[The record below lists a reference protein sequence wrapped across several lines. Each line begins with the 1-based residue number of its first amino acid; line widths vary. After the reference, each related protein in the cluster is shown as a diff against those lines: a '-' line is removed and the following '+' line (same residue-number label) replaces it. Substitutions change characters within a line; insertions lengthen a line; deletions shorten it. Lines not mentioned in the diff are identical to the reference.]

1 MVASVASAAGTPAL
15 AWIHMLLL
23 ALLSLLLASPSVDG
37 IAAVAWTPVVAAVSD
52 VAGIPSLAGVPA
64 AVSLQLLMSLDAGC
78 YLTIGKFK
86 FRNFVADLLSS
97 NL

>member
-1 MVASVASAAGTPAL
+1 MS
-15 AWIHMLLL
+15 LL
-23 ALLSLLLASPSVDG
+23 ALLSLLFASPSVG
-37 IAAVAWTPVVAAVSD
+37 STAAFTWTPVVAAVSA
-52 VAGIPSLAGVPA
+52 VVGIPSLAGVPA
-64 AVSLQLLMSLDAGC
+64 AVSLQLLMFLDAGC